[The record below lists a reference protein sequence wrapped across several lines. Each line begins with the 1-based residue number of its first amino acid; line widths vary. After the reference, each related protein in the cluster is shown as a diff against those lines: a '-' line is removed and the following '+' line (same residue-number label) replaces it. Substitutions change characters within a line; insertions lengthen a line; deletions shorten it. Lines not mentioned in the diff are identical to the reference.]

1 LSNACML
8 GVTPPVASTTNGAAA
23 VEEDDAG
30 AADVEEDDAW
40 AATVEEDD
48 AGVPA
53 VEDAACR
60 MGAGTVMNGS
70 VLGPANAAILG
81 IFDGPAS
88 RLSPLRFELA
98 TPGTLSDASAAA
110 AAAAVAFSCA
120 LSAFFCS
127 FLDCLS
133 SALNLAIVR
142 YVDHKEP

>member
-1 LSNACML
+1 ML

-53 VEDAACR
+53 VEEDDAACR
-60 MGAGTVMNGS
+60 MGAGTVLNGS

-110 AAAAVAFSCA
+110 AAEAVAFYCA
-120 LSAFFCS
+120 LSPFFCS

-133 SALNLAIVR
+133 SALDLAIVR